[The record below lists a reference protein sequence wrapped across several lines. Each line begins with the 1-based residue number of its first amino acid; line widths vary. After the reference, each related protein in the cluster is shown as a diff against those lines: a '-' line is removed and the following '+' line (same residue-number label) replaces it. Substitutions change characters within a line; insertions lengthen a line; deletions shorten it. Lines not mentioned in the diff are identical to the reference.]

1 MTIQKFQKILGQYA
15 KVVREDE
22 VYFPVSSIEKAFDE
36 YSKTLKLKIPIS
48 DEDLEDLQ
56 NGKTFDWCFEG
67 VDVHLYSAEEE
78 DLIDDIDNEDTL
90 YYCAKCQ
97 KSFKYNDLNDLER
110 EEIDNEK
117 SFVCSDCINK
127 EMKEEQKNTLKEKNK
142 RGAKI
147 PNIKTEVKGGIK

>member
-127 EMKEEQKNTLKEKNK
+127 ETNNIEVKNEKTNVKNNGKNK
-142 RGAKI
+142 KR
-147 PNIKTEVKGGIK
+147 